1 MCRTVHDAAV
11 LLSALTG
18 VDPEDSATSAS
29 AGKSQT
35 YYAQFC
41 DPNGLEGAR
50 IGVARKYFGF
60 NEAVDTLMSESL
72 EVMKKQGATIVDPA
86 DIPTVGKFDDSEM
99 TVFLYEL
106 KTDLN
111 AYLARL
117 GPNAPVKSLK
127 DIIEFNEHN
136 RQKEMPYFG
145 QDLFLKSQTKGQL
158 TEKE

>member
-1 MCRTVHDAAV
+1 MCRTVRDAAV

-35 YYAQFC
+35 DYAQFC

-60 NEAVDTLMSESL
+60 SEAVDALMRESL

-86 DIPTVGKFDDSEM
+86 DIPTLGKFDDSEM

-106 KTDLN
+106 KADLN

-136 RQKEMPYFG
+136 
-145 QDLFLKSQTKGQL
+145 
-158 TEKE
+158 